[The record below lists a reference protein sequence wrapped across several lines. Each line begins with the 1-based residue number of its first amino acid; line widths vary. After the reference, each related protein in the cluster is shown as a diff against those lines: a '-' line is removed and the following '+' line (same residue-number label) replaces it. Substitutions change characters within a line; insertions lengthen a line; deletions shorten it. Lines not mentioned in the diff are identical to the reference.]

1 VLKCNSVAFF
11 RKLLTILPLDK
22 KINFNRNN
30 KKIDKEV
37 IGKVG
42 HPDKRDRA
50 EMSFRI
56 RIFFR
61 DPDSRLK
68 EGWNGK
74 PQRQAANGPS
84 VHKQERDF
92 PSQVTQEP
100 KSRMDPVDVTAVM
113 KGVEEMIQKRFFVNG
128 VERNIIVNG
137 KETLA
142 KVLREQLG
150 LTGTKVG
157 CGTGHCGA
165 CSVIVNNELVRSC
178 IFKIERIND
187 GDLVTTIEG
196 IGTPNNLHPIQK
208 AFIKHGAVQCGFCT
222 PGFIVSAKVLLDR
235 NPSPGREEIREWF
248 HENKNACR
256 CTGYIPIVDAVMD
269 AAKVLRGEMKEE
281 DLEYKLPQ
289 DGKIWGGT
297 YPRPTSVAKVTGTL
311 DYGADLGLKLPGDAL
326 QLALVQATVS
336 HANIK
341 SIDVSEAEKMPGV
354 YKVVTHKDIKGKNRI
369 TGLITFPSNK
379 GDGWDRPILCDE
391 KVFQYGD
398 AIAIVCADTYDN
410 ACAAADKVKV
420 DLEILPSYMSAPAAM
435 AEDALEIHP
444 GTPNV
449 YYIQNLEK
457 GEPTGPIFEKA
468 PYSVEDDFYVQR
480 QPHMTIEP
488 DVGFAYIDEKGVLK
502 IHSKT
507 IGAHLHL
514 LMIAP
519 GLGLE
524 PDKIALVTNPAGGT
538 FGYKFSPT
546 MEALVGAAALATGRP
561 CFLRYNYF
569 QHMTYTGKRS
579 PFFVNIKFAAD
590 KDGKLLAMET
600 DYNVDHGPYSEFGD
614 LLTLRG
620 AQFMGAGYDIPNIRG
635 TGRTVCT
642 NHAWGSAF
650 RAYGSPQSLFSSEQ
664 LMDELAEKIGID
676 PWEIR
681 YRNCYR
687 PGATNPSGQEPEVF
701 SYPEMLEALKPRYE
715 EAKAKAKRESNDK
728 IKKGVGI
735 SLGCYGCGL
744 DGPDGSEAWAV
755 LNPDDTITIVSAWED
770 HGQGADMGVVGTAH
784 EALRPLGITPDRIR
798 FTWPDTSMTP
808 NSGPS
813 GGSRQQVMT
822 GNAIR
827 VACSEMV
834 ASLKKPDGKYMNYS
848 EAVAAGKPL
857 KYVGKFSVPGV
868 ACDEK
873 GQGRPFVV
881 YMYGV
886 FMAEVSVNT
895 ETGKV
900 EVEKMTLMADIGKI
914 NNRLVTDGQIYGGMA
929 QGIGLALSE
938 DFEDI
943 KKHSTLVG
951 AGFPYAK
958 NITDK
963 MEIVYFENYPREFGP
978 FGAAGVGELPLT
990 SPHAAIGNAIY
1001 NACGVRV
1008 HRLPALPEKILAGL
1022 RGERV

>member
-1 VLKCNSVAFF
+1 
-11 RKLLTILPLDK
+11 
-22 KINFNRNN
+22 
-30 KKIDKEV
+30 
-37 IGKVG
+37 
-42 HPDKRDRA
+42 
-50 EMSFRI
+50 
-56 RIFFR
+56 
-61 DPDSRLK
+61 
-68 EGWNGK
+68 
-74 PQRQAANGPS
+74 
-84 VHKQERDF
+84 
-92 PSQVTQEP
+92 
-100 KSRMDPVDVTAVM
+100 
-113 KGVEEMIQKRFFVNG
+113 MIQKRFFVNG
-128 VERNIIVNG
+128 IERNIIVKG
-137 KETLA
+137 EDSLA

-150 LTGTKVG
+150 LTGTKIG
-157 CGTGHCGA
+157 CDTGHCGA

-178 IFKIERIND
+178 IFKAGRIKD
-187 GDLVTTIEG
+187 GDSVTTIEG

-208 AFIKHGAVQCGFCT
+208 AFIKHGTAQCGFCI
-222 PGFIVSAKVLLDR
+222 PGFVVSTKALLDS
-235 NPSPGREEIREWF
+235 NPSPTREDVREWF
-248 HENKNACR
+248 HKHRNACR
-256 CTGYIPIVDAVMD
+256 CTGYIPIVNAVMD
-269 AAKVLRGEMKEE
+269 AAKVLRGDMKEE
-281 DLEYKLPQ
+281 ELEYKLPA
-289 DGKIWGGT
+289 DGRIWGGT
-297 YPRPTSVAKVTGTL
+297 YPRPTAVAKVTGTL
-311 DYGADLGLKLPGDAL
+311 DYGADLGLKLPGNTL

-336 HANIK
+336 HANIRN
-341 SIDVSEAEKMPGV
+341 IDVSEAEKMPGV

-420 DLEILPSYMSAPAAM
+420 DLEILPAYMSAPAAM

-457 GEPTGPIFEKA
+457 GKLTGPIFNSA
-468 PYSVEDDFYVQR
+468 PYVVEDDFYVQR

-488 DVGFAYIDEKGVLK
+488 DVGFAYIDEGGVLK

-524 PDKIALVTNPAGGT
+524 PEKIALVTNPMGGT

-620 AQFMGAGYDIPNIRG
+620 AQFMGAGYDIPNIKG

-664 LMDELAEKIGID
+664 LMDQLAEKIGMD

-681 YRNCYR
+681 YLNCYR

-715 EAKAKAKRESNDK
+715 EAKAKAKRESKDK
-728 IKKGVGI
+728 IRKGVGL
-735 SLGCYGCGL
+735 SMGCYGCGL
-744 DGPDGSEAWAV
+744 DGTDGSEAWAV
-755 LNPDDTITIVSAWED
+755 LNPDDTVTIVAAWED
-770 HGQGADMGVVGTAH
+770 HGQGADMGMVGTAH

-798 FTWPDTSMTP
+798 FTWPDTSSTP

-827 VACSEMV
+827 VACSEML
-834 ASLKKPDGKYMNYS
+834 ASLKKPDGKYMDYS

-900 EVEKMTLMADIGKI
+900 EVDKMTLMADIGKV

-951 AGFPYAK
+951 AGFPFAK
-958 NITDK
+958 DITDN

-978 FGAAGVGELPLT
+978 FGAAGVGELPLS

-1008 HRLPALPEKILAGL
+1008 HRLPALPERILAGFK
-1022 RGERV
+1022 GQKV